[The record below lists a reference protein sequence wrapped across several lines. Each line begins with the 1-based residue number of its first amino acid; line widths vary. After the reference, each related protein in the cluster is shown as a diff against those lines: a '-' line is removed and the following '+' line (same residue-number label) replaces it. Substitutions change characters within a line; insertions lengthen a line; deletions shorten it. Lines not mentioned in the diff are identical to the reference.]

1 MKEQPCVS
9 SHVQIDEDVKG
20 RLTGSNAAL
29 GAYLDVLPFQ
39 HVFVQGHDAGLGRI
53 ERRSRV
59 AEALLLG
66 NTPKRSSSTMPL
78 MARPLP
84 RHGSLSLS
92 EAHFSGYCGNEPST
106 AVVIKVT
113 IRALKYHCR
122 CEMADLNRENLGTLE
137 KGIVNLASAYQQCS
151 KPFRDS
157 A

>member
-1 MKEQPCVS
+1 MK
-9 SHVQIDEDVKG
+9 G
-20 RLTGSNAAL
+20 GLTGSNAAL

-92 EAHFSGYCGNEPST
+92 EAHFSGYCGNEGWGLQVCPFDSGGNQGHYSGVEIPLQMRDGGFEPGESRHSGEGNCQSGVGIST
-106 AVVIKVT
+106 MF
-113 IRALKYHCR
+113 
-122 CEMADLNRENLGTLE
+122 ETLS
-137 KGIVNLASAYQQCS
+137 GCLCG
-151 KPFRDS
+151 RL
-157 A
+157 